1 MKIFVD
7 TGSIKDIEALANLG
21 VIDGVTTNPSLM
33 AKEKGDGHQII
44 REICRIVQGPVSA
57 EVVATDTDGM
67 LREGRELASIDPH
80 VVVKVP
86 FTKEGVKACHTLS
99 AEGTRVNVTLIFS
112 ATQALL
118 AAKVGASY
126 VSPFIGRL
134 DDIATDGMNLIEE
147 IVEIFDNYEF
157 STEVLV
163 ASVRGPIH
171 VVQAARLGADV
182 CTCPPAVIESMF
194 KHPLTDIGLAKFLQD
209 YEKAQAAL
217 AATR

>member
-33 AKEKGDGHQII
+33 AKEKGSGHQII

-57 EVVATDTDGM
+57 EVVATDTEGM

-86 FTKEGVKACHTLS
+86 FTKDGVKACRTLS
-99 AEGTRVNVTLIFS
+99 SEGTRVNVTLIFS

-134 DDIATDGMNLIEE
+134 DDVATDGMTLVEE

-217 AATR
+217 AGTR

>member
-1 MKIFVD
+1 
-7 TGSIKDIEALANLG
+7 
-21 VIDGVTTNPSLM
+21 
-33 AKEKGDGHQII
+33 
-44 REICRIVQGPVSA
+44 
-57 EVVATDTDGM
+57 
-67 LREGRELASIDPH
+67 
-80 VVVKVP
+80 
-86 FTKEGVKACHTLS
+86 VKACRTLA

-118 AAKVGASY
+118 AAKVGAAY

-134 DDIATDGMNLIEE
+134 DDIATDGMTLIEE

-194 KHPLTDIGLAKFLQD
+194 KHPLTDVGLAKFLQD

-217 AATR
+217 ASTR